1 MARACPEKLPA
12 LAGRVVTSAHCL
24 LSGLSRRLFSTKAL
38 RLLKQST
45 VDAERLLRTLA
56 GSPDLAPF
64 RELVLP
70 LVEHDRER
78 RSDLVRTLR
87 AYFAAG
93 SNASEAA
100 DRMFLHRN
108 SMLYRLARIQSL
120 TGLDLKDSRAAL
132 ALQLGLLAL
141 EKGEESDEVEHP

>member
-1 MARACPEKLPA
+1 M
-12 LAGRVVTSAHCL
+12 
-24 LSGLSRRLFSTKAL
+24 
-38 RLLKQST
+38 
-45 VDAERLLRTLA
+45 DAERLLRELA
-56 GSPDLAPF
+56 CSPDLAPF
-64 RELVLP
+64 RGLVRP
-70 LVEHDRER
+70 LVERDRER

-108 SMLYRLARIQSL
+108 SMLYRLARIQDL
-120 TGLDLKDSRAAL
+120 TGLDLKDPGAAL

-141 EKGEESDEVEHP
+141 ERGEVSDEAEHP